1 MSDFP
6 TQAKPSLH
14 PQAVHADSSP
24 SGQIK
29 VEGVLSASQ
38 ANPSAEAKAKQ
49 KMNYNSPEAQ
59 ARANKLGLVL
69 SEMANLPLWVQQV
82 IYTDLKS
89 YLEKDAGIHR
99 LSSIS
104 REDFL
109 QLWKPTLSERGQE
122 ALRTL
127 SLNEHGDMV
136 LLLDAVRHNDNVAM
150 MCARYEWSLQNACHL
165 FIAALRQQY
174 IKPPHSKVLEA
185 SIRFLGDEIRIG
197 EYLVFIGRVD
207 QAQME
212 LALQTQQYI
221 ESAMGERAKIADIL
235 IRLELL
241 TPEDVESILF
251 LKEESRKPFRLF

>member
-6 TQAKPSLH
+6 TQAKPLLSQQAPQRNSSLSDLIKVDVILPAPH
-14 PQAVHADSSP
+14 ESSP
-24 SGQIK
+24 AQ
-29 VEGVLSASQ
+29 
-38 ANPSAEAKAKQ
+38 AKAKQ
-49 KMNYNSPEAQ
+49 QMNYNSPEAQ

-69 SEMANLPLWVQQV
+69 SEMANLPMWVQQV

-99 LSSIS
+99 LSSVS

-127 SLNEHGDMV
+127 SLSEHGDMV

-241 TPEDVESILF
+241 TPEDVQSILF

>member
-6 TQAKPSLH
+6 TQAKPLLSQQSTQGNG
-14 PQAVHADSSP
+14 PQSDLIKVDVILPASHESSP
-24 SGQIK
+24 AQ
-29 VEGVLSASQ
+29 
-38 ANPSAEAKAKQ
+38 AKAKQ
-49 KMNYNSPEAQ
+49 QMNYNSPEAQ

-99 LSSIS
+99 LSSVS

-127 SLNEHGDMV
+127 SLSEHGDMV

-241 TPEDVESILF
+241 TPEDVQSILF

>member
-1 MSDFP
+1 MSDFS
-6 TQAKPSLH
+6 TQAKTSLS
-14 PQAVHADSSP
+14 QQSTSGDSP
-24 SGQIK
+24 PNGQIK
-29 VEGVLSASQ
+29 VEGILAASN
-38 ANPSAEAKAKQ
+38 ATASAEAKAKQ
-49 KMNYNSPEAQ
+49 QLNYNSPEAQ

-89 YLEKDAGIHR
+89 YLEKDAGICR
-99 LSSIS
+99 LSSMN

-109 QLWKPTLSERGQE
+109 QLWKPVLTERGKE

-127 SLNEHGDMV
+127 SLAEQGDMV

-207 QAQME
+207 HAQME

>member
-1 MSDFP
+1 MSDFQ
-6 TQAKPSLH
+6 TQAKASLSPNTLH
-14 PQAVHADSSP
+14 GESSP
-24 SGQIK
+24 SGRIK
-29 VEGVLSASQ
+29 VEGVLPASH
-38 ANPSAEAKAKQ
+38 AATSAEAKAKQ
-49 KMNYNSPEAQ
+49 QMNYNSPEAQ

-89 YLEKDAGIHR
+89 YLEKDGGIHR

-136 LLLDAVRHNDNVAM
+136 LLLDAVRHSDNVAM

-197 EYLVFIGRVD
+197 EYLVFIARVD

>member
-6 TQAKPSLH
+6 TQAKPLLSQQAPQGNSSLSDLIKVDVILPAPH
-14 PQAVHADSSP
+14 ESSP
-24 SGQIK
+24 AQ
-29 VEGVLSASQ
+29 
-38 ANPSAEAKAKQ
+38 AKAKQ
-49 KMNYNSPEAQ
+49 QMNYNSPEAQ

-69 SEMANLPLWVQQV
+69 SEMANLPMWVQQV

-99 LSSIS
+99 LSSVS

-127 SLNEHGDMV
+127 SLSEHGDMV

-241 TPEDVESILF
+241 TPEDVQSILF